1 MDSQREIWYL
11 ELPRHLLTKTLT
23 LQRKSR
29 QIQPSMHCH
38 HSSRAS
44 SRQVPFHTQY
54 GSVSKDGNPC
64 QMPEISKA
72 RVERWPWSGLA
83 VLRPAGILS
92 AASEAVGDGGCLCQ
106 WHSWG
111 ILECIWKQSRCQAI
125 LWLLQCPPA
134 SFHLQHQLGSRLLV
148 HHTLS
153 WSKSSASCL
162 SHPTLC
168 PGLPGSTALQ
178 LGSTMLSNEA
188 CSQQVLPSGLVKMV
202 TPNALE
208 SASQLTMSNYQ
219 TQNHA
224 VSNIFLLT
232 KPFPSKTSITMKFS
246 VTLWL
251 MLKLL
256 GISLSAMVAHVSCG
270 SQFPRTASPWNTK
283 GSLPCSLSLQCSC
296 IPPASTCPF
305 PIMISHAP
313 LQIMNTEDKAALHK
327 PCEALLDIAESES
340 GIDAKTL

>member
-1 MDSQREIWYL
+1 MQPELRTAPLCPSADWPWLFRRERVCVW
-11 ELPRHLLTKTLT
+11 EE
-23 LQRKSR
+23 RKCERKNR
-29 QIQPSMHCH
+29 QIQPSTHCH

-44 SRQVPFHTQY
+44 SRQAPFHTQY

-72 RVERWPWSGLA
+72 GAERWPWSGLA

-162 SHPTLC
+162 SHPTVSL
-168 PGLPGSTALQ
+168 PRPAREHRPATGLH
-178 LGSTMLSNEA
+178 
-188 CSQQVLPSGLVKMV
+188 
-202 TPNALE
+202 
-208 SASQLTMSNYQ
+208 
-219 TQNHA
+219 HA
-224 VSNIFLLT
+224 V
-232 KPFPSKTSITMKFS
+232 
-246 VTLWL
+246 
-251 MLKLL
+251 
-256 GISLSAMVAHVSCG
+256 
-270 SQFPRTASPWNTK
+270 Q
-283 GSLPCSLSLQCSC
+283 
-296 IPPASTCPF
+296 
-305 PIMISHAP
+305 
-313 LQIMNTEDKAALHK
+313 
-327 PCEALLDIAESES
+327 
-340 GIDAKTL
+340 